1 MENTQYTGLQR
12 ALMAVGD
19 VPRLARAL
27 GVTQKVINNWLREDG
42 VTPPPET
49 RPEDSAIRRAVKQA
63 GGSTKMGLALGVSHQ
78 AVEGWIRQGYVPKA
92 RAQEIELQFG
102 VPRVELISPKV
113 RNELGLGGG
122 DL

>member
-1 MENTQYTGLQR
+1 MEKTQYTGLQR
-12 ALMAVGD
+12 ALMAVGN
-19 VPRLARAL
+19 VPKLASAI
-27 GVTQKVINNWLREDG
+27 GVTQKVIRNWLKDDG
-42 VTPPPET
+42 VEAPPET
-49 RPEDSAIRRAVKQA
+49 RPDDTPIRRAVQKA
-63 GGSTKMGLALGVSHQ
+63 GGVSAMGRVLGVSHQ
-78 AVEGWIRQGYVPKA
+78 AVEHWLKQGYAPKA